1 MKKHL
6 KPVLTSVMVLAIG
19 FSISAC
25 GQNHTVNQKSMRVKN
40 DMNRIESKM
49 VPHGTNMTD
58 RRYNNLDNRA
68 YGVDPLVNNNNSYSA
83 NPYSANRTYGI
94 DGDGM
99 NGINSLNGTN
109 RMNGTDGTVHRLGMD
124 HNKSAGQLANRAK
137 QVSGVKKAT
146 VVIHNKDAI
155 VGLDVDN
162 IGKKA
167 IIEKQ
172 VHAALKGQ
180 YPEYNIHVTSD
191 QGMHKKIQ
199 TMNTSMTNGHPLK
212 TLANDVTIMIR
223 DIGNAITAPLR

>member
-6 KPVLTSVMVLAIG
+6 KPVLTTVMVLAIG
-19 FSISAC
+19 FSVSAC
-25 GQNHTVNQKSMRVKN
+25 GQNNTVKQQSMRAKN
-40 DMNRIESKM
+40 DLHRIETKT
-49 VPHGTNMTD
+49 VPYGTNMTD
-58 RRYNNLDNRA
+58 RRINNLDNRA
-68 YGVDPLVNNNNSYSA
+68 YGVDPLLNNNNNY
-83 NPYSANRTYGI
+83 PYSANRTYGV

-99 NGINSLNGTN
+99 NGI
-109 RMNGTDGTVHRLGMD
+109 DGSIHKYGVD
-124 HNKSAGQLANRAK
+124 HNKSASQLANRAK
-137 QVSGVKKAT
+137 SVSGVKKAT

-180 YPEYNIHVTSD
+180 YPEYNFHVTSD

-212 TLANDVTIMIR
+212 TLANDVTTIIR